1 MYAVIKTGGKQYRV
15 SEGDTLTIEKI
26 AGEKGSLVTFDE
38 VLMVS
43 KQDDI
48 RVGRPF
54 VEGAVVRGEIVGDIK
69 GPKLTIFKM
78 KRRKGFR
85 KKTGHRQNLTCL
97 KIKEISM

>member
-1 MYAVIKTGGKQYRV
+1 VIKTGGKQYRV

-54 VEGAVVRGEIVGDIK
+54 VKGAVVRGEIAGDIK